1 MPGSAHEQTGAN
13 EHMYWKGSKAVPNS
27 AYSRGQVTIS
37 FDIKIAAV
45 TSGVVTVY
53 SSNDSP
59 GYGFNTSISGV
70 TTEYTRRYVV
80 VTPSLITPGASG
92 SNLEFYGVYG
102 TGQIPSVK
110 NVKIEL
116 GNKATDWTPAP
127 EDVQED
133 YATKLGYSNYSDLV
147 TKATAGSTII
157 KGGYL
162 NTDLIEA
169 RSIVAGKIATGTITA
184 NEIKAGTITANEI
197 KAGTITAN
205 EIKAGTI
212 TANEIDVSSLTVK
225 FLKTVGDANGYK
237 VQIENSKN
245 SDDSG
250 AESYVRLVNSDG
262 TRKAE
267 LVFDDNNVYGGSG
280 GLPVLRITDNGCY
293 SRVFAE
299 GLEAVSTTDG
309 RFEYNMLSQF
319 TPFGMVF
326 ATGTHASAAVKGEFI
341 WDKDNE
347 KVLIYVKTLPRGGF
361 GTVSEGFLYRSFD
374 GLNNDIIRYQS

>member
-1 MPGSAHEQTGAN
+1 GTNFRLRVNIPTTVKDGEQFVFSFAF
-13 EHMYWKGSKAVPNS
+13 
-27 AYSRGQVTIS
+27 SRT
-37 FDIKIAAV
+37 
-45 TSGVVTVY
+45 Y
-53 SSNDSP
+53 SSQ
-59 GYGFNTSISGV
+59 TI
-70 TTEYTRRYVV
+70 YVS
-80 VTPSLITPGASG
+80 TPSKIYTFQSEVVSSG
-92 SNLEFYGVYG
+92 IYKRYSFVFTKSAEDSYVEIYTSAATANWTLNSKEY
-102 TGQIPSVK
+102 Q
-110 NVKIEL
+110 IEL

-133 YATKLGYSNYSDLV
+133 YATKLGYSSYSDLV

-184 NEIKAGTITANEI
+184 K
-197 KAGTITAN
+197 
-205 EIKAGTI
+205 
-212 TANEIDVSSLTVK
+212 EIDVSSLTVK

-280 GLPVLRITDNGCY
+280 GLPVLRITDDGCY

-309 RFEYNMLSQF
+309 RFEYNMISQF

-326 ATGTHASAAVKGEFI
+326 ATGTHSSAAVKGGFT
-341 WDKDNE
+341 WNKDDE
-347 KVLIYVKTLPRGGF
+347 KVLIYVNTLPRGGS
-361 GTVSEGFLYRSFD
+361 GTVSEGFLYRSPD
-374 GLNNDIIRYQS
+374 GLNNDVIRYKS